1 MPSHLMM
8 QIKYM
13 PKTVALTVTLLNPHP
28 LSPLLRLCPHQNLPS
43 TGPEISSQFLEKYK
57 LTLQNYAAVSLHPA
71 AQRLAF
77 LIPSDF
83 SYVEAQAL
91 ESPL

>member
-1 MPSHLMM
+1 MM

-13 PKTVALTVTLLNPHP
+13 PKTVALTVTLLNALP
-28 LSPLLRLCPHQNLPS
+28 LSQLLRLCPHPSLPS

-57 LTLQNYAAVSLHPA
+57 LTLQNYATVSLLPA
-71 AQRLAF
+71 TLLPAF

-83 SYVEAQAL
+83 SYVEVQAL